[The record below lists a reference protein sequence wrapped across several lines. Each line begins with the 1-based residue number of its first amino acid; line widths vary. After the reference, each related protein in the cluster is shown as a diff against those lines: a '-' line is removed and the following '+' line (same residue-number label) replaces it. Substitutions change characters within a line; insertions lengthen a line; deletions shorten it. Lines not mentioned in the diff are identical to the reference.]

1 MYILLTLLAGC
12 GIGSLLRMFYVL
24 IVLTYRSFRP
34 REETL
39 EASEIDILFEEVE
52 DIPAPPVYRDE
63 KVAVI
68 ETSSA

>member
-1 MYILLTLLAGC
+1 
-12 GIGSLLRMFYVL
+12 MFYVL

-52 DIPAPPVYRDE
+52 DIPAPVYRDE
-63 KVAVI
+63 KVAII
-68 ETSSA
+68 ENSSA

>member
-39 EASEIDILFEEVE
+39 EASEIDILFEEIE
-52 DIPAPPVYRDE
+52 DIPAPVYRDE
-63 KVAVI
+63 KVAII
-68 ETSSA
+68 ENSSA

>member
-1 MYILLTLLAGC
+1 
-12 GIGSLLRMFYVL
+12 MFYVL

>member
-1 MYILLTLLAGC
+1 
-12 GIGSLLRMFYVL
+12 MFYVL

-68 ETSSA
+68 ENSSA